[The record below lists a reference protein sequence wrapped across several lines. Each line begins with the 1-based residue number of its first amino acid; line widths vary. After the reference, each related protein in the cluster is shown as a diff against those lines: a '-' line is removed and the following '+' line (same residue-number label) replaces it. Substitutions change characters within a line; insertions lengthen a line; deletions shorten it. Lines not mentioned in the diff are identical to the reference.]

1 MCHDIGAWDAPLQTL
16 VKRIREGLLEIANV
30 GGGDD
35 WDCVLMQGSGSFG
48 VESAIG
54 SLSPHEGRLAVVSNG
69 AYGERMITIARM
81 LGVDVVPI
89 RFAEN
94 EPASA
99 EVVADVLAAGPD
111 IHTVGIIHCE
121 TTTGLLNNIES
132 IGHVVR
138 QAGRRYLVDAMST
151 FGAYSINLNDVDVL
165 ISSANKGIEG
175 VPGFSFILAR
185 RDLLEE
191 AGKGRWARSHCMDLY
206 DQWRGFES
214 SGKFRFTPPNQVL
227 LAFRQALREFFAE
240 GGIAARQAR
249 YIDNHRTLMRGMDRL
264 GFVPFLPRQMM
275 SHIITTF
282 HCPDDPA
289 YDFQSFYDKLS
300 ERGMVIYP
308 GKVTGASCF
317 RIGNIG
323 RLYSSDMDT
332 LLLAIESVV
341 GQMGFDPGRVEQA
354 AASR

>member
-1 MCHDIGAWDAPLQTL
+1 
-16 VKRIREGLLEIANV
+16 
-30 GGGDD
+30 
-35 WDCVLMQGSGSFG
+35 
-48 VESAIG
+48 
-54 SLSPHEGRLAVVSNG
+54 
-69 AYGERMITIARM
+69 
-81 LGVDVVPI
+81 
-89 RFAEN
+89 
-94 EPASA
+94 
-99 EVVADVLAAGPD
+99 
-111 IHTVGIIHCE
+111 
-121 TTTGLLNNIES
+121 
-132 IGHVVR
+132 
-138 QAGRRYLVDAMST
+138 
-151 FGAYSINLNDVDVL
+151 
-165 ISSANKGIEG
+165 
-175 VPGFSFILAR
+175 
-185 RDLLEE
+185 
-191 AGKGRWARSHCMDLY
+191 
-206 DQWRGFES
+206 
-214 SGKFRFTPPNQVL
+214 VL

-264 GFVPFLPRQMM
+264 GFVPFLARQMM

-289 YDFQSFYDKLS
+289 YDFQSFYGKLS

-341 GQMGFDPGRVEQA
+341 RQMDFDPGRVEQT